1 MQLGTRR
8 SRGFIVIGTLL
19 VIGGLLV
26 LGVLLLALMLAWY
39 SFDLPDLDKA
49 TEYRPRQHLVVLASD
64 GPEIAQF
71 GSERRVFVPIATMPQ
86 SLKDAVVATEDAGFY
101 EHNGISWRGVA
112 RAAVSNLS
120 GGSPQG
126 ASTLTQQVARTM
138 FLSTRRTVERKLKEA
153 LIARRL
159 ESKLTKDEI
168 LELYLNQVY
177 VGTRAY
183 GMGAAAETYFGKP
196 LAALNLAEVA
206 MIAGLPQNGPSSF
219 RVEPNSQSPGRRG
232 ARWACGQAAFEP
244 VHMSTGRLPGERI

>member
-1 MQLGTRR
+1 MRRHLGLGARR
-8 SRGFIVIGTLL
+8 SRGIIVIGTLL
-19 VIGGLLV
+19 VVGGVLV
-26 LGVLLLALMLAWY
+26 LGALLLALMLAWY

-49 TEYRPRQHLVVLASD
+49 TQYRPRQHLVVLAGD

-71 GSERRVFVPIATMPQ
+71 GSERRVFVPIGTMPQ
-86 SLKDAVVATEDAGFY
+86 TLKDAVVATEDAGFY

-159 ESKLTKDEI
+159 ENKLTKDS
-168 LELYLNQVY
+168 
-177 VGTRAY
+177 T
-183 GMGAAAETYFGKP
+183 T
-196 LAALNLAEVA
+196 
-206 MIAGLPQNGPSSF
+206 AGVS
-219 RVEPNSQSPGRRG
+219 
-232 ARWACGQAAFEP
+232 
-244 VHMSTGRLPGERI
+244 